1 MHSEDT
7 KQWIL
12 VFIFSR
18 TIYITILHVIFMQKL
33 YEGPEELVE
42 KMKSLSM
49 TDEYCL
55 AGENL
60 DCLDKLYALCCPPLQ
75 AV

>member
-1 MHSEDT
+1 MDFDI
-7 KQWIL
+7 KIKPDKYKL
-12 VFIFSR
+12 CVF
-18 TIYITILHVIFMQKL
+18 YITILHVIFMQKL

-49 TDEYCL
+49 PDEYCL

>member
-1 MHSEDT
+1 MDFGI
-7 KQWIL
+7 KIKPDKYKL
-12 VFIFSR
+12 CVF
-18 TIYITILHVIFMQKL
+18 YITILHVIFMQKL

>member
-1 MHSEDT
+1 MDFDI
-7 KQWIL
+7 KIKPDKYKL
-12 VFIFSR
+12 CVF
-18 TIYITILHVIFMQKL
+18 YITILHVIFMQKL